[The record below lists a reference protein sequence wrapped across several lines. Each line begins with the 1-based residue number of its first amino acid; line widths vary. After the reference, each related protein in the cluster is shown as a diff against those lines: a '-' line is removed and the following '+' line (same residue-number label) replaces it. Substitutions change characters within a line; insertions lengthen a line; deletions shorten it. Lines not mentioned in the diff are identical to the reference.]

1 MPSLFWFRVQLS
13 GGEIQMMEGSEKT
26 STVRETYEQNGFRS
40 LRAGNPEVSVIMYLF
55 LYFLQDLILHSS
67 KAHLAENYK

>member
-1 MPSLFWFRVQLS
+1 
-13 GGEIQMMEGSEKT
+13 
-26 STVRETYEQNGFRS
+26 VRETYEQNGFRS